1 MPPLDPDVA
10 NLAPS
15 DPVLTVYDK
24 VHAVT
29 YMRMLDAD
37 AARRRKGCGTASRAR
52 QKCQPRTMN
61 SSTAV
66 TISSAQP
73 IGGTKVAMLAAA
85 NGKLSV
91 M

>member
-37 AARRRKGCGTASRAR
+37 AEGAHWREVARIVLNIDPDREPDRAR
-52 QKCQPRTMN
+52 Q
-61 SSTAV
+61 AV
-66 TISSAQP
+66 ALLRRWVLRWTRP
-73 IGGTKVAMLAAA
+73 
-85 NGKLSV
+85 
-91 M
+91 